1 MNFDYVISN
10 PPFNAGPTKGNLHLR
25 IMERCA
31 QMSGKCIVLAPIWWL
46 GYTDE
51 AKRNKERYM
60 WSIGAAT
67 KRIEYLS
74 PESSNRWFRG
84 QCENTSLGI
93 YELGETNVGFL
104 GFLLLDKYKPEGTF
118 CLPDNLGHGEFVESK
133 LNDNIN
139 QNG

>member
-10 PPFNAGPTKGNLHLR
+10 PPFNAGPAKGNLHLH
-25 IMERCA
+25 IMERCM
-31 QMSGKCIVLAPIWWL
+31 QMSGKCIVLAPIWWF

-74 PESSNRWFRG
+74 PESSNKWFRG

-118 CLPDNLGHGEFVESK
+118 CLPGNLVHGEFTESP
-133 LNDNIN
+133 LNKEE
-139 QNG
+139 